1 MVREMTMKHYIVIAD
16 KLIDRPAFARHNRAP
31 RV

>member
-16 KLIDRPAFARHNRAP
+16 KLIDRVTFARHNRAP
-31 RV
+31 QV